1 VPLLHKGGHPVL
13 RVVFDTNT
21 VISALLFAG
30 GRLAWLRQHWREG
43 GSVPLVSR
51 ATASELTLILSY
63 PKFRLSHEDCME
75 LLGTYLPYCV
85 TVVLVEKC
93 PIICRDSND
102 QPFLDLAQS
111 GKADILVTGDRDLLA
126 LSGQTPFSIMTPE
139 NFRF

>member
-1 VPLLHKGGHPVL
+1 
-13 RVVFDTNT
+13 
-21 VISALLFAG
+21 
-30 GRLAWLRQHWREG
+30 
-43 GSVPLVSR
+43 
-51 ATASELTLILSY
+51 
-63 PKFRLSHEDCME
+63 ME

-111 GKADILVTGDRDLLA
+111 GKADVLVTGDRALLA